1 MRSVIDSLFLETALT
16 SIAMEKT
23 VGFASAPKV
32 NLFLRKSPLLSTML
46 ITICLRPEDSGFLQN
61 LSTETPCISLS
72 ASQENLGNASMVGEQ
87 NQIGHKPWNAFAS
100 SSIN

>member
-32 NLFLRKSPLLSTML
+32 LHYTL
-46 ITICLRPEDSGFLQN
+46 IFTSYFEIPVGIFVISYFTLTIYF
-61 LSTETPCISLS
+61 
-72 ASQENLGNASMVGEQ
+72 
-87 NQIGHKPWNAFAS
+87 
-100 SSIN
+100 